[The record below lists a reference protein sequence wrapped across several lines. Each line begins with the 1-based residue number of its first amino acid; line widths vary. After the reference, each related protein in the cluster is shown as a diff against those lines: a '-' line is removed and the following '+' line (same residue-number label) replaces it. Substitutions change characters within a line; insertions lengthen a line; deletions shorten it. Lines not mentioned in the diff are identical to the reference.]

1 MERGAF
7 VEALRKI
14 EVTLEERQLDAFEAY
29 EAALYEANAVMNL
42 TRVPREECYLRHF
55 VDSLLLFGSLPK
67 LPCRLLDLGTGA
79 GFPAWPLACAF
90 PKLRVT
96 AVDSSAKVIGFLN
109 QNPLPNLDTLQIR
122 AEEWSIADRFD
133 VVTGRALA
141 PLSVQLEI
149 SAKPCKIGGLVIP
162 MRTPSDLPEMER
174 LTSVLGLELMRIDR
188 RVLPG
193 LEVER
198 VFPVY
203 KKVRRT
209 PAPHPRPWAE
219 IKRHPI

>member
-1 MERGAF
+1 MDRAAF
-7 VEALRKI
+7 AAALDPLGI
-14 EVTLEERQLDAFEAY
+14 ELTDNQLEAFESF
-29 EAALYEANAVMNL
+29 ETSLYEANTVMNL

-55 VDSLLLFGSLPK
+55 VDSLLLCPSLPA
-67 LPCRLLDLGTGA
+67 LPCRLLDLGTGP
-79 GFPAWPLACAF
+79 GFPGWPLACAL

-96 AVDSSAKVIGFLN
+96 AVDSSGKMIGFLN
-109 QNPLPNLDTLQIR
+109 RHPLPNLDTLQMR
-122 AEEWSIADRFD
+122 AEDWSIADRYD

-141 PLSVQLEI
+141 PLSVQLEL
-149 SAKPCKIGGLVIP
+149 SVKPCKIGGYVIP
-162 MRTPSDLPEMER
+162 MRTPADLAEMER
-174 LTSVLGLELMRIDR
+174 LTSVLGLELLRIDR

-209 PAPHPRPWAE
+209 PPPHPRPWAE